1 MVWPSGAIV
10 DTCDVCGSRPLAPSD
25 VEQPQLEGSVDVL
38 PGSWPWIVSLQLPT
52 ITGHNHTCG
61 GSLIT
66 ARNLPHWR
74 AVVGA
79 TKLSSLGPEVHVRYV
94 KQVVIHE
101 DYKPTT
107 EVNDIAL
114 MELDQPVKC
123 SDYIQPACVP
133 DSTVR
138 VPTLTYCYIGGW
150 GVLRQGGAT
159 KTLDVMQEAKVDRFP
174 AEECN
179 STSWYNGDIREHNL
193 CAGYEKAG
201 IDSCKGDSGGPL
213 MCTEEASLPFWV
225 IGVTSW
231 SRGCG
236 KARRPGVYTATQP
249 FYSWVKG
256 WAGPMPQF
264 PPAPQT
270 TTSAATEPVPSLTR
284 SEPETGEEPAPTVSP
299 VPETKP
305 TPVPETEPEA
315 PTSPETQAPSPPEAP
330 SSPPPPSSPETET
343 EAPPTEALPSH
354 HPHGLP
360 PLPPETTP
368 QMETEAPPQ
377 PETEAPPQTEPHPEP
392 EATTAVPESQGSSP
406 SPPEPS
412 RPPETEASSQT
423 QPKTPP
429 PPESEVPPQ
438 TSSQATTAQEP
449 GTPPRPQPE
458 TPLQSQPQP
467 ESSPRPAP
475 TAPVSTPEPSP
486 PPETAAPASPAP
498 PKAETPPEPSATQPE
513 AAGPQA
519 PNQSEPRREANGT
532 VATFFKLL
540 QNFLRHTRKGK
551 GDVWP
556 KLTEVELIEEVNV
569 APLEESSQPSAT
581 EQPAETPT
589 LTSPCKQTETP
600 SVTTVRKCL
609 TDANTQRGDSQGQ
622 LE

>member
-1 MVWPSGAIV
+1 MGRASGATRRMRWLLLVLPVLAMVWPSGAIV
-10 DTCDVCGSRPLAPSD
+10 DTCDVCGSRPLVPSD
-25 VEQPQLEGSVDVL
+25 VEQPQLEGSVDAL

-66 ARNLPHWR
+66 ARWVLTAAHCFRNKRNLPHWR

-249 FYSWVKG
+249 FYSWVKA

-284 SEPETGEEPAPTVSP
+284 SEPEPKPVGAPQGSQRHGGHLLQAAPELPAPHEEGERRRVAKTDGGGTHRRSQRGSFGGVEPAPGHRTACRDTDTDQSLQTDRNAERDHGAQVLDGRKY
-299 VPETKP
+299 PEGGLPGTAGIGNSEGNKCLFVTEFVALLS
-305 TPVPETEPEA
+305 TPPGGLGG
-315 PTSPETQAPSPPEAP
+315 PSPSA
-330 SSPPPPSSPETET
+330 PPPVGCHTAATDFVFQCNNELGDLTFGSKKNLSNGLSWSQM
-343 EAPPTEALPSH
+343 PP
-354 HPHGLP
+354 GRGR
-360 PLPPETTP
+360 
-368 QMETEAPPQ
+368 
-377 PETEAPPQTEPHPEP
+377 
-392 EATTAVPESQGSSP
+392 AVGHQELVRSQG
-406 SPPEPS
+406 
-412 RPPETEASSQT
+412 
-423 QPKTPP
+423 
-429 PPESEVPPQ
+429 
-438 TSSQATTAQEP
+438 
-449 GTPPRPQPE
+449 
-458 TPLQSQPQP
+458 LQQ
-467 ESSPRPAP
+467 
-475 TAPVSTPEPSP
+475 
-486 PPETAAPASPAP
+486 
-498 PKAETPPEPSATQPE
+498 
-513 AAGPQA
+513 
-519 PNQSEPRREANGT
+519 
-532 VATFFKLL
+532 
-540 QNFLRHTRKGK
+540 
-551 GDVWP
+551 
-556 KLTEVELIEEVNV
+556 
-569 APLEESSQPSAT
+569 
-581 EQPAETPT
+581 
-589 LTSPCKQTETP
+589 
-600 SVTTVRKCL
+600 
-609 TDANTQRGDSQGQ
+609 
-622 LE
+622 